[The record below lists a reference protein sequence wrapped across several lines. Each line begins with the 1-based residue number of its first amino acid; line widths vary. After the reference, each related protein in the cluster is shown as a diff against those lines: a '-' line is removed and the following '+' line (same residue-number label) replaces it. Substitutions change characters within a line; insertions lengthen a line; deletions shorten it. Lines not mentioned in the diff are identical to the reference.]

1 MELLKLLSVNE
12 LVTHIVSF
20 LILFFLLKKFAWG
33 KILAALDQRRE
44 RIALELKTIE
54 ENKKDAARIKEEY
67 ELKMKTVEA
76 QARKQIQAA
85 IEEGKK
91 ITEDIRQSAREEAR
105 KIVENAG
112 VVVQDEIHKS
122 MGKLKEEL
130 VEISIQAAENLIGEK
145 LTEAA
150 DRKIVE
156 KFIQEIETIK

>member
-33 KILAALDQRRE
+33 KVLAALDQRRD

-54 ENKKDAARIKEEY
+54 ENKKDAARLREKY
-67 ELKMKTVEA
+67 EMKMKDVDA

-85 IEEGKK
+85 VEEGKK
-91 ITEDIRQSAREEAR
+91 ITEDIRQSAREDAR
-105 KIVENAG
+105 RIVENAG
-112 VVVQDEIHKS
+112 LVVQDEIHKS

-130 VEISIQAAENLIGEK
+130 VEITIQATESLIGEK

-156 KFIQEIETIK
+156 KFIQEIETVE

>member
-1 MELLKLLSVNE
+1 MELLKLLSANE

-33 KILAALDQRRE
+33 KILTALDQRRE

-54 ENKKDAARIKEEY
+54 ETKKDTARLKQEY
-67 ELKMKTVEA
+67 ELKMKAVDA

-85 IEEGKK
+85 MDEGKK
-91 ITEDIRQSAREEAR
+91 ITEDIRQSAREEAHR
-105 KIVENAG
+105 IVENAG
-112 VVVQDEIHKS
+112 RVVQDEIARS

-130 VEISIQAAENLIGEK
+130 VEITMKATENLIGEK

-156 KFIQEIETIK
+156 NFIREIETVE